1 MAGIRSTGLGYAFAA
16 LLLVASAA
24 QAETDTNPSPGQSST
39 DPQSPAR
46 EGNVF
51 DNRSHQPTQ
60 GELQSRGIAPPSA
73 SSRQQVDKEVQE
85 LLKQAAPTGTA
96 PR

>member
-1 MAGIRSTGLGYAFAA
+1 MAGIWSIRLGYAFAA
-16 LLLVASAA
+16 LLLLGGATH
-24 QAETDTNPSPGQSST
+24 AETDTNPSPAQSER
-39 DPQSPAR
+39 DQQAPPR

-60 GELQSRGIAPPSA
+60 GELESRGLAPPSA
-73 SSRQQVDKEVQE
+73 SSKQQVDKEVEE
-85 LLKQAAPTGTA
+85 LLKQASPNGTT